1 MAEAVSPGVG
11 NARTSSLTL
20 QLLQAMSSS
29 TYVLTL
35 CLWVGTFPCPWI
47 QLIGLS
53 AATEVLV
60 PSSHVI
66 THVEG
71 IQALRK

>member
-1 MAEAVSPGVG
+1 M
-11 NARTSSLTL
+11 N
-20 QLLQAMSSS
+20 SS

-35 CLWVGTFPCPWI
+35 CLWVGTFPCTCME
-47 QLIGLS
+47 LIMIP